1 MTTETQPSRYAGT
14 YRKDGKELYFNVEAE
29 SEEQTINK
37 LINLNPGCII
47 SEVKAALCA
56 PARYWE
62 G

>member
-14 YRKDGKELYFNVEAE
+14 YLKDGREVQFNIEAE
-29 SEEQTINK
+29 SRVAVENK
-37 LINLNPGCII
+37 LINLNPGCTI
-47 SEVKAALCA
+47 SEVKATLCA